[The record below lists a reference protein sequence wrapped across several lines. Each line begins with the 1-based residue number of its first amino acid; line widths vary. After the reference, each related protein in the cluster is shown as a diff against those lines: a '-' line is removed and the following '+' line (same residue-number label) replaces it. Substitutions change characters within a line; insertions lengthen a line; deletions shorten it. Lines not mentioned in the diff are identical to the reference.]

1 MTDGTRVSHSMHV
14 LFQHSLLHVIGTY
27 MTFLSLWV
35 STGRAVLHTLVLY
48 LTNIF
53 TFKYCFMDP
62 TSSPEVS
69 FISSTV
75 SNLTTTTMSAAA
87 FLDAATL
94 KNSSMRLLT
103 SISNN
108 CQSEL
113 SSKAC
118 ESAGGTCLK
127 YFDGFYLLTFVFV
140 GIGFIW
146 LIFTRKTIAQLQSI
160 PKSTWIITK

>member
-1 MTDGTRVSHSMHV
+1 M
-14 LFQHSLLHVIGTY
+14 FQHTLLHVIGTY

-62 TSSPEVS
+62 TSSPEAS
-69 FISSTV
+69 FISSSA
-75 SNLTTTTMSAAA
+75 SNLTTTTTS
-87 FLDAATL
+87 ATL

-118 ESAGGTCLK
+118 EGAGGTCLK

-146 LIFTRKTIAQLQSI
+146 LIFTKKTIAHLQSI
-160 PKSTWIITK
+160 PKSTWIITR